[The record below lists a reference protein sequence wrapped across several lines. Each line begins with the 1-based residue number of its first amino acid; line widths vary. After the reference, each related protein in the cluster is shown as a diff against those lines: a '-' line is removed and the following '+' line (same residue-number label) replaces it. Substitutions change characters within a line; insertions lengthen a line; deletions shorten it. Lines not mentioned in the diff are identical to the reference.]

1 MSSRVKILIV
11 DDDSTVRQ
19 AFERILASEH
29 CDVVAV
35 PGGAEALQAMD
46 AQRFDVVLL
55 DLRMPG
61 LDGLSVLRAIKQ
73 DWPATEVVVITGY
86 AALDTAKASVAL
98 GAFDYLAK
106 PVGPQDVIK
115 VTREALSHKGWTL
128 RPERTPAHAFH

>member
-11 DDDSTVRQ
+11 DDDTVVRQ

-35 PGGAEALQAMD
+35 SSGAEALQAMD
-46 AQRFDVVLL
+46 AQRYDVVLL

-128 RPERTPAHAFH
+128 RPERMPAHAFH

>member
-11 DDDSTVRQ
+11 DDDATVRR
-19 AFERILASEH
+19 AFERILAGEH

-61 LDGLSVLRAIKQ
+61 LDGLSVLRTIKH

-86 AALDTAKASVAL
+86 AALDTAKESVAL

-115 VTREALSHKGWTL
+115 VTQEAMVHKGWAL
-128 RPERTPAHAFH
+128 RRERTPAHALH

>member
-11 DDDSTVRQ
+11 DDDTVVRQ
-19 AFERILASEH
+19 AFERILASEQ

-35 PGGAEALQAMD
+35 SGGAEALQAMD
-46 AQRFDVVLL
+46 ARRYDVVLL

-73 DWPATEVVVITGY
+73 DWPATEVVIITGY

-115 VTREALSHKGWTL
+115 VTREALSHKDWTL